1 MQRGLAIGCYAV
13 LSAGL
18 AACLAGAA
26 SRPAQAQSGVQCSQF
41 VVLNEETQKKANA
54 VTAAMKAK
62 TDRKQVCE
70 LMKVFVAAEAK
81 VVNFLVTNQTW
92 CGVPPQAVA
101 TAKVNHEKSIKF
113 RDSACTEAPQARA
126 PTLSDA
132 IKTEPVDSATNTKTG
147 GYGTFNSLT
156 GNPLGR

>member
-1 MQRGLAIGCYAV
+1 MKRGLAIASYAV
-13 LSAGL
+13 L

-26 SRPAQAQSGVQCSQF
+26 LRAAPAQAQSGVQCSQF
-41 VVLNEETQKKANA
+41 AVLNEDTQKKANA
-54 VTAAMKAK
+54 VTASMKAK
-62 TDRKQVCE
+62 ADRKQICE

-81 VVNFLVTNQTW
+81 VVNFLVTNQSW
-92 CGVPPQAVA
+92 CGVPPQAV
-101 TAKVNHEKSIKF
+101 TMAKANHEKSIKF
-113 RDSACTEAPQARA
+113 RDVACTEAPQAKA
-126 PTLSDA
+126 PSLSDA